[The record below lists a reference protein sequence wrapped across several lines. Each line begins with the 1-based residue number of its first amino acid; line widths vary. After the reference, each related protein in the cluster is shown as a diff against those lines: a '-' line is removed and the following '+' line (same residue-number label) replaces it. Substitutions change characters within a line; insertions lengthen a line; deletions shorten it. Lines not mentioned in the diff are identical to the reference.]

1 MRRATHLIGAV
12 LIAVGVVLF
21 ATGGGVRAQTA
32 PPPASLFQLSA
43 RADTVGEQ
51 VIATGF
57 PVVPAGNIAF
67 VTLASAQAS
76 LDTTTSQAFAS
87 APYPGDFVT
96 SLPSTVNGL
105 GNGVLPPFPSFP
117 FYVASSNPTSP
128 KTGQQVGPYQV
139 TATSDDH
146 SSQGDSLIGLSTL
159 APQVASGTSHA
170 SVSRDPNSGQLTAE
184 ADSHIAPLAINN
196 LLSIGDIH
204 SHVKLV
210 YDPASPA
217 AGVKKQAA
225 YSIGTI
231 TIGGIEVG
239 LTDKGLSLAG
249 KTLLPVDLSAL
260 QKLLQGSGVTI
271 AYIPATHTP
280 TSITSSA
287 VEITYH
293 NAKLP
298 APFLDTTLRFVLGQ
312 ATASADPG
320 ATIPSAG
327 DVGSTGGS
335 GDTSGA
341 SGGAAL
347 ANSGSSGGAT
357 GGAGTG
363 AAPTGDLGGTAPS
376 APSLAAGI
384 PTTGARPP
392 IGTRQL
398 SPRRL
403 IRAPQTNLSNFYLVF
418 IGAGLAALASSRL
431 VQWIALRGRLNPT
444 P

>member
-1 MRRATHLIGAV
+1 V
-12 LIAVGVVLF
+12 LVVIGVVLF
-21 ATGGGVRAQTA
+21 ATGGPSVRAQTV

-51 VIATGF
+51 VVATGF

-105 GNGVLPPFPSFP
+105 GNGVLPPLPTFP

-128 KTGQQVGPYQV
+128 KNSQQVGPYQV
-139 TATSDDH
+139 SAVSDDH

-159 APQVASGTSHA
+159 APQAASGTSHA
-170 SVSRDPNSGQLTAE
+170 SVYRDPNNGLLTAE

-196 LLSIGDIH
+196 LLSVGDIH

-210 YDPASPA
+210 YDPTKAA
-217 AGVKKQAA
+217 AGVKQQSSYA
-225 YSIGTI
+225 IGTI

-239 LTDKGLSLAG
+239 LTEKGLSLAG
-249 KTLLPVDLSAL
+249 RTLLPVDLSAL

-271 AYIPATHTP
+271 AYVPATRTA

-287 VEITYH
+287 LEITYH
-293 NAKLP
+293 NTKLP

-320 ATIPSAG
+320 ATLPG
-327 DVGSTGGS
+327 TGGDTS
-335 GDTSGA
+335 ATGDTSGA
-341 SGGAAL
+341 SGNNGTG
-347 ANSGSSGGAT
+347 NSGAAT
-357 GGAGTG
+357 GGGAGVANGASGASTG
-363 AAPTGDLGGTAPS
+363 GDLGTSSPATASSP
-376 APSLAAGI
+376 PSLAAG
-384 PTTGARPP
+384 PAT
-392 IGTRQL
+392 GTRTPTGTRL

-418 IGAGLAALASSRL
+418 IAAGLAALASSRL
-431 VQWIALRGRLNPT
+431 VQWIALRARLNP
-444 P
+444 